1 MGWQVRP
8 GGRRV
13 VALQDTHDKV
23 ETLCGNIAKVI
34 VGKDDVIRLVVV
46 GLLAR
51 GHMLIEDI
59 PGIGKTTL
67 ANALA
72 KSINC
77 SFQRIQFTS
86 DLLPSD
92 IIGISIYNPKENKFE
107 FQRGPIF
114 ANVVLADEI
123 NRTTPK
129 TQSCLL
135 EAMNDQQVSVDST
148 TYPLPHPFI
157 VIATQNPVEHY
168 GTFPLPESQLDR
180 FMLKIDIGY
189 PSPEEEEKLL
199 ETRKG
204 RDPLDAIGPVITI
217 EDVLEM
223 QGAVDDVR
231 MDSSLTSYVMDIV
244 TATRK
249 SSLIEVGVSP
259 RGSLAGYRLAQAH
272 ALVQGRDYVIPDD
285 VKSLAV
291 PAFAHR
297 IVLSSDYGQR
307 AAQSTTASQVIRDII
322 ESIPVPL

>member
-1 MGWQVRP
+1 
-8 GGRRV
+8 
-13 VALQDTHDKV
+13 VADLGNSHEKVDK
-23 ETLCGNIAKVI
+23 LCENIAKVI
-34 VGKDDVIRLVVV
+34 VGKGNVIRLVVV
-46 GLLAR
+46 GLLAK

-72 KSINC
+72 KSLNC
-77 SFQRIQFTS
+77 SFRRIQFTS

-107 FQRGPIF
+107 FQKGPVF

-135 EAMNDQQVSVDST
+135 EAMNDRQVSVDSA
-148 TYPLPHPFI
+148 TYPLPQPFI

-180 FMLKIDIGY
+180 FMVKIDIGY

-199 ETRKG
+199 QTRKG
-204 RDPLDAIGPVITI
+204 RDPLDSIGPVLTVEEI
-217 EDVLEM
+217 LEL
-223 QGAVDDVR
+223 QRAVDDVR
-231 MDSSLTSYVMDIV
+231 MDSSLTAYIMDIV

-249 SSLIEVGVSP
+249 STLVEVGVSP
-259 RGSLAGYRLAQAH
+259 RGSLHMYRLAQAH
-272 ALVQGRDYVIPDD
+272 ALVWGRDYCVPDD
-285 VKSLAV
+285 IKKLAV

-297 IVLSSDYGQR
+297 IVLSSDYGPR
-307 AAQSTTASQVIRDII
+307 TPNVATANQVIKDIV
-322 ESIPVPL
+322 ESVPVPL

>member
-1 MGWQVRP
+1 MAFLENAHQRI
-8 GGRRV
+8 
-13 VALQDTHDKV
+13 D
-23 ETLCGNIAKVI
+23 TLCNNIAKVI

-46 GLLAR
+46 GLLAK

-77 SFQRIQFTS
+77 SFHRVQFTS

-107 FQRGPIF
+107 FQKGPIF

-135 EAMNDQQVSVDST
+135 EAMNDRQVSVDSS
-148 TYPLPHPFI
+148 TYPLPVPFI

-189 PSPEEEEKLL
+189 PKPEEEEKLL
-199 ETRKG
+199 QTRKG
-204 RDPLDAIGPVITI
+204 QDPLEGIGPVLNVD
-217 EDVLEM
+217 DVLAL

-231 MDSSLTSYVMDIV
+231 MDPSLTAYIMDIV

-259 RGSLAGYRLAQAH
+259 RGSLAKYRLAQAH
-272 ALVQGRDYVIPDD
+272 ALIEGRDYCIPDD
-285 VKSLAV
+285 IKKLAV

-297 IVLSSDYGQR
+297 IVLSSDYGPR
-307 AAQSTTASQVIRDII
+307 APHAATANQVIQDIVD
-322 ESIPVPL
+322 SVPVPL

>member
-1 MGWQVRP
+1 
-8 GGRRV
+8 V
-13 VALQDTHDKV
+13 VALDEAHEKINK
-23 ETLCGNIAKVI
+23 LCENIAKVI

-51 GHMLIEDI
+51 GHILIEDI

-72 KSINC
+72 KSLNC

-92 IIGISIYNPKENKFE
+92 ILGISIYNPNENKFQ
-107 FQRGPIF
+107 FQKGPIF

-135 EAMNDQQVSVDST
+135 EAMNDRQVSIDSA
-148 TYPLPHPFI
+148 TYPLPRPFI
-157 VIATQNPVEHY
+157 VIATQNPVEHH

-180 FMLKIDIGY
+180 FMLKINIGY
-189 PSPEEEEKLL
+189 PSPEDEERLL

-204 RDPLDAIGPVITI
+204 RDPLDGIGPVLTA
-217 EDVLEM
+217 ENLLEL

-231 MDSSLTSYVMDIV
+231 MDPTLTTYIMDIV
-244 TATRK
+244 TTTRK

-259 RGSLAGYRLAQAH
+259 RGSLAMYRLAQAH
-272 ALVQGRDYVIPDD
+272 ALAEGRGYCIPDD
-285 VKSLAV
+285 IKEMAV

-297 IVLSSDYGQR
+297 IVLSPDYSARGSHS
-307 AAQSTTASQVIRDII
+307 ATANQVIRSITD
-322 ESIPVPL
+322 SIPVPL

>member
-1 MGWQVRP
+1 MVP
-8 GGRRV
+8 LHDAHNKIDV
-13 VALQDTHDKV
+13 LCHNVAR
-23 ETLCGNIAKVI
+23 VI
-34 VGKDDVIRLVVV
+34 VGKHDVIRLVVV

-51 GHMLIEDI
+51 GHLLIEDI

-72 KSINC
+72 RSLNC
-77 SFQRIQFTS
+77 SFRRIQFTS

-92 IIGISIYNPKENKFE
+92 IIGITIYNPKENKFR
-107 FQRGPIF
+107 FQKGPLF

-135 EAMNDQQVSVDST
+135 EAMNDRQVSVDST
-148 TYPLPHPFI
+148 TYPLPQPFI

-180 FMLKIDIGY
+180 FTLKIDIGY

-204 RDPLDAIGPVITI
+204 QDPLEAIGPVLTLQ
-217 EDVLEM
+217 DVLEL
-223 QGAVDDVR
+223 QAAVDEVR
-231 MDSSLTSYVMDIV
+231 LDPSLTSYIMDIV

-249 SSLIEVGVSP
+249 SNLIDVGVSP
-259 RGSLAGYRLAQAH
+259 RGSLAAYRVAQAQ

-285 VKSLAV
+285 IKKLAV
-291 PAFAHR
+291 PAFSHR
-297 IVLSSDYGQR
+297 IVLSSDYGLGN
-307 AAQSTTASQVIRDII
+307 TQVSSAKMVIKEIV
-322 ESIPVPL
+322 ESVPVPM

>member
-1 MGWQVRP
+1 
-8 GGRRV
+8 
-13 VALQDTHDKV
+13 VAPPAEAHEKV
-23 ETLCGNIAKVI
+23 NTLCENIARVI

-51 GHMLIEDI
+51 GHILIEDI

-72 KSINC
+72 KSLSC

-92 IIGISIYNPKENKFE
+92 ILGISIYNPREHA
-107 FQRGPIF
+107 FQFQKGPIF

-135 EAMNDQQVSVDST
+135 EAMNDRQVSIDSA
-148 TYPLPHPFI
+148 TYALPRPFI
-157 VIATQNPVEHY
+157 VIATQNPVEHH

-180 FMLKIDIGY
+180 FMLHINIGY
-189 PSPEEEEKLL
+189 PTPDQEERLL
-199 ETRKG
+199 QTRRG
-204 RDPLDAIGPVITI
+204 RDPLEDIAPVLTVS
-217 EDVLEM
+217 DVLEL
-223 QGAVDDVR
+223 QTVVDSVR
-231 MDSSLTSYVMDIV
+231 IDATLTTYIMDMV

-249 SSLIEVGVSP
+249 SNLIEVGVSP
-259 RGSLAGYRLAQAH
+259 RGSLAMYRLAQAR
-272 ALVQGRDYVIPDD
+272 ALVEGRDYCIPDD
-285 VKSLAV
+285 IKELAV

-297 IVLSSDYGQR
+297 IVLSSDYGPR
-307 AAQSTTASQVIRDII
+307 GPHSTAANQVIREII
-322 ESIPVPL
+322 EGVPVPL